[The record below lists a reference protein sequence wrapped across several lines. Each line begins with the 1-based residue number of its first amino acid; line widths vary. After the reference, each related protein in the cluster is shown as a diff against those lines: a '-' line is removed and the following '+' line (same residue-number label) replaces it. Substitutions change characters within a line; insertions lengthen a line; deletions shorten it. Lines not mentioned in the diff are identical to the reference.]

1 MMDNLRRAV
10 LQNFKKLHRTRLK
23 VFAGDYRALNAARL
37 KINEEYKKNKAVQDS
52 DAIQAM
58 IKYSEEVEQ
67 ELRTQVI
74 QAREVKPGVFEARIT
89 EDTVKLDNVPFDE
102 NADIPKKSR
111 RNQPCCQDQE
121 SKKQ

>member
-1 MMDNLRRAV
+1 MDNLRRAV

-23 VFAGDYRALNAARL
+23 VFEGDIRALNAARL

-58 IKYSEEVEQ
+58 IKYAEDVER

-89 EDTVKLDNVPFDE
+89 EETVKLDNVPFDE
-102 NADIPKKSR
+102 NADIPKRPR
-111 RNQPCCQDQE
+111 RNQPCCQDQA